1 MSVTTYNTL
10 EWEMRKREERGE
22 VRTVSSQLGSLSD
35 EALSLLHDSLIDE
48 HDAHREFKFTT
59 GARVRPSLREYFA
72 AVQLEIML
80 RDPRPRRP
88 EPSKSRYQTKRPL
101 NVLKR
106 ANEFAA
112 DKQGTCSLS
121 DLQNAYKLRR

>member
-1 MSVTTYNTL
+1 MSETTYNTI

-22 VRTVSSQLGSLSD
+22 VRTVSSQLSNLND
-35 EALSLLHDSLIDE
+35 EALSLLHAQLIE
-48 HDAHREFKFTT
+48 NHDAHRATKYLT
-59 GARVRPSLREYFA
+59 GARVEPSLREYFA

-88 EPSKSRYQTKRPL
+88 EPAKPRYESRRPV

-106 ANEFAA
+106 ASEFAA
-112 DKQGTCSLS
+112 DKQGTVSLS
-121 DLQNAYKLRR
+121 DLQNAYRLRR